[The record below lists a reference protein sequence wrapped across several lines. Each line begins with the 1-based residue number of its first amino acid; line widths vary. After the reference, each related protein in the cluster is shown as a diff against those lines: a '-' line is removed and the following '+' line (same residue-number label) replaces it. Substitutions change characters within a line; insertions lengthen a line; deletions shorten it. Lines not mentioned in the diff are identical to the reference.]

1 MMRTRNFLCVV
12 VVLAGC
18 GGSVS
23 QISLESELAK
33 ARTNWAAQKLRSYK
47 FTIQRSCFCPD
58 EYTRAVTI
66 TVRDGVPTDAP
77 PHLAAYSTVDKVLD
91 TVTEAHA
98 SKADR
103 LEVEFTPEGWP
114 RTVYVDQ
121 SARIADEEYGL
132 TLTDV
137 TAL

>member
-1 MMRTRNFLCVV
+1 MMRMRNLFLGM

-23 QISLESELAK
+23 PSNFESELAQ
-33 ARTNWAAQKLRSYK
+33 ARTNWAAQKLRSYT

-77 PHLAAYSTVDKVLD
+77 SHLAAYSTIDKVLD
-91 TVTEAHA
+91 TVAQAHA

-103 LEVEFTPEGWP
+103 LDVDFTPQGWP

-121 SARIADEEYGL
+121 SAQLADEEYGL
-132 TLTDV
+132 TLTNV
-137 TAL
+137 TPL